1 MKFTKISGLPIVS
14 AIALAATL
22 STAAHAQSAPT
33 DAECAEMMTE
43 MGLDGVTG
51 PGGSE
56 GEGTDTGGGA
66 DTDGGAG
73 TEGGD
78 GSGSGAGPVTGSGP
92 GEPPVD
98 PGEGDGNPEPVVTPT
113 PTPTPPPS
121 TGGNNLSAQQ
131 YNRNPSIGNMRVT
144 TGNSANSSNSGGV
157 VRYYRART
165 DDSYPAQNLG
175 ERKSYSAPTSGTIR
189 TLGGQRVQIKN
200 STVNVANLRA
210 PIVNIIDEIHITA
223 ATLGYPKPIITSGND
238 SQHSAGSA
246 HGSNNAIDLRCNS
259 ANGMNSTTCRK
270 WVVTLQYALGDDYD
284 VIYEDYGNGNS
295 HVHIAYRPGYRR
307 SLGL

>member
-14 AIALAATL
+14 AIALTATL
-22 STAAHAQSAPT
+22 STTAHAQSAPT

-43 MGLDGVTG
+43 MGLDGV
-51 PGGSE
+51 GG
-56 GEGTDTGGGA
+56 TGGAEGSGA
-66 DTDGGAG
+66 DTGNGSGD
-73 TEGGD
+73 EGGD
-78 GSGSGAGPVTGSGP
+78 GSGTGTGTGTGTDPSPDG
-92 GEPPVD
+92 PPVD
-98 PGEGDGNPEPVVTPT
+98 PDDGDEGPEPVATPT
-113 PTPTPPPS
+113 PTPEPPS
-121 TGGNNLSAQQ
+121 TGGGNQLSAQQ

-144 TGNSANSSNSGGV
+144 TGSSQNSSNSGGV

-165 DDSYPAQNLG
+165 DNSFPAQNLA

-189 TLGGQRVQIKN
+189 TLGGQRVQVKN

-295 HVHIAYRPGYRR
+295 HVHVAYRPGYRS

>member
-22 STAAHAQSAPT
+22 STSAHAQSAPT

-43 MGLDGVTG
+43 MGLDGVSG

-56 GEGTDTGGGA
+56 GGGA
-66 DTDGGAG
+66 DT
-73 TEGGD
+73 GGD
-78 GSGSGAGPVTGSGP
+78 AGVEDGDGNGSGSGTGTGSGL
-92 GEPPVD
+92 GEPPIE
-98 PGEGDGNPEPVVTPT
+98 PGNGNGDGDGSPEPVITPT
-113 PTPTPPPS
+113 PTPEPPA
-121 TGGNNLSAQQ
+121 TGGGNQLSAQQ

-144 TGNSANSSNSGGV
+144 NGSSANSSNSGGV

-165 DDSYPAQNLG
+165 DNSFPAQRLS

-200 STVNVANLRA
+200 STVNVANLNA
-210 PIVNIIDEIHITA
+210 PIVNIIDELHITA

-295 HVHIAYRPGYRR
+295 HVHIAYRPGYR
-307 SLGL
+307 SNLGL

>member
-43 MGLDGVTG
+43 MGLDGVSG

-56 GEGTDTGGGA
+56 GGGTDTG
-66 DTDGGAG
+66 GGAG

-78 GSGSGAGPVTGSGP
+78 GSGPGTGSGP

-98 PGEGDGNPEPVVTPT
+98 PGSGGEDPEPVATPT
-113 PTPTPPPS
+113 PTPTPTA
-121 TGGNNLSAQQ
+121 TGGGTPLSAQQ

-165 DDSYPAQNLG
+165 DGSFPAQNLG

-189 TLGGQRVQIKN
+189 TLGGQRVQVKN